1 MANRVLM
8 AFLAFDM
15 LFLLAAALLIAFPMI
30 MQNRIKNTP
39 TQDTVA
45 ENLLLDRCPLTAA
58 IVNAIIMFVTF
69 LATIPA
75 LLMPTSRMWLKLHGY
90 LVFICAMV
98 SMVIGLVLWFDTL
111 KTRSNLST
119 VWAAQPQDVQSLLQQ
134 KLQCC
139 GYLSSNS
146 PPFVQDSVCTG
157 PLVAAQLSGCVGP
170 FSTLAN
176 NFLDLIFTAA
186 FGVVG
191 IDVALIL
198 CIAMLVKDR
207 KEKERYRH
215 IDEKSG
221 TAGF

>member
-1 MANRVLM
+1 MANRVLL

-15 LFLLAAALLIAFPMI
+15 LFLLSAALLIAFPMI
-30 MQNRIKNTP
+30 MKDRMNRAP
-39 TQDTVA
+39 TQETVA
-45 ENLLLDRCPLTAA
+45 ENLLLEQCPLTAA
-58 IVNAIIMFVTF
+58 MVNAIIMFVTF

-119 VWAAQPQDVQSLLQQ
+119 VWAAQPQEVQSLLQQ
-134 KLQCC
+134 KLKCC
-139 GYLSSNS
+139 GYLSSSS
-146 PPFVQDSVCTG
+146 PPFFQDSVCTN

-176 NFLDLIFTAA
+176 NFLDLIFTAV

-198 CIAMLVKDR
+198 CIAMLLKDR

>member
-1 MANRVLM
+1 MANRVLL

-15 LFLLAAALLIAFPMI
+15 LFLLSAALLIAFPMI
-30 MQNRIKNTP
+30 MQTRMKNPP
-39 TQDTVA
+39 TQETVA
-45 ENLLLDRCPLTAA
+45 ENLLLDRCPLTPA

-75 LLMPTSRMWLKLHGY
+75 LLMPTSRVWLKLHGY
-90 LVFICAMV
+90 LVFICAII

-111 KTRSNLST
+111 KTRSNLSD

-146 PPFVQDSVCTG
+146 PPFFQDSVCTN

-186 FGVVG
+186 FGVV
-191 IDVALIL
+191 D
-198 CIAMLVKDR
+198 
-207 KEKERYRH
+207 
-215 IDEKSG
+215 
-221 TAGF
+221 

>member
-1 MANRVLM
+1 MANRVLL

-15 LFLLAAALLIAFPMI
+15 LFLLSAALLIAFPMI
-30 MQNRIKNTP
+30 MKDRMNRAP
-39 TQDTVA
+39 TQETVA
-45 ENLLLDRCPLTAA
+45 ENLLLERCPLTAA
-58 IVNAIIMFVTF
+58 MVNAIIMFVTF
-69 LATIPA
+69 LAIIPA

-119 VWAAQPQDVQSLLQQ
+119 VWAAQPQEVQSLLQQ
-134 KLQCC
+134 KLKCC
-139 GYLSSNS
+139 GYLSSSS
-146 PPFVQDSVCTG
+146 PPFFQDSVCTN

-198 CIAMLVKDR
+198 CIAMLLKDR

>member
-1 MANRVLM
+1 
-8 AFLAFDM
+8 
-15 LFLLAAALLIAFPMI
+15 
-30 MQNRIKNTP
+30 
-39 TQDTVA
+39 
-45 ENLLLDRCPLTAA
+45 
-58 IVNAIIMFVTF
+58 
-69 LATIPA
+69 
-75 LLMPTSRMWLKLHGY
+75 LK
-90 LVFICAMV
+90 
-98 SMVIGLVLWFDTL
+98 
-111 KTRSNLST
+111 
-119 VWAAQPQDVQSLLQQ
+119 
-134 KLQCC
+134 CC

-146 PPFVQDSVCTG
+146 PPFFQDSVCTN

-191 IDVALIL
+191 MFSYRIIRWLESLLTCVVLLGIDVALIL
-198 CIAMLVKDR
+198 CIAMLLKDR